1 MARLRSTCRFAQQEP
16 ISQEG
21 IAAALAVKPSG
32 RLHRY
37 NRTPD
42 KVAALER
49 DCAAWQVVDNS
60 HALQIVL
67 RSAGAGSAKL
77 FDMRRPHAFTIRHCD
92 EIAKFLLAKADRPG
106 LAGAA

>member
-1 MARLRSTCRFAQQEP
+1 MARLRFTCRFAQQVP
-16 ISQEG
+16 IFQEG

-42 KVAALER
+42 KVALER
-49 DCAAWQVVDNS
+49 DCAACQGVDNS

-77 FDMRRPHAFTIRHCD
+77 FDMRLPHAFTMRHCD

-106 LAGAA
+106 LAGVA